1 MCRMNAGMRGQSAE
15 DSDSRKQYQDHGL
28 QAEEPSDNGLDSV
41 HTAGRLAGARRAVD
55 DSYDVA
61 GVGFMY
67 LRTAT
72 MAKPQSRV

>member
-1 MCRMNAGMRGQSAE
+1 MCRMNAGMRDQAAE
-15 DSDSRKQYQDHGL
+15 DSDSREQDQDYGL

-61 GVGFMY
+61 GMGFMY
-67 LRTAT
+67 LQTAA
-72 MAKPQSRV
+72 MAQS